1 MYRLSKYLYHGDS
14 PDILH
19 RLVVHFLLSV
29 LIALHEIHGFFAHH
43 CHLAGKACKHQNDQ
57 RKANAPVHSQ
67 HQHKAGNRRDLS
79 AHQIRQLMGKVSLHL
94 GAVFINDFS

>member
-1 MYRLSKYLYHGDS
+1 MKFMVFRPSLSSGEAKL
-14 PDILH
+14 
-19 RLVVHFLLSV
+19 
-29 LIALHEIHGFFAHH
+29 
-43 CHLAGKACKHQNDQ
+43 CKHQNDQ

-94 GAVFINDFS
+94 GAVFINDFFLAYRWDFPQKYPIGILDK